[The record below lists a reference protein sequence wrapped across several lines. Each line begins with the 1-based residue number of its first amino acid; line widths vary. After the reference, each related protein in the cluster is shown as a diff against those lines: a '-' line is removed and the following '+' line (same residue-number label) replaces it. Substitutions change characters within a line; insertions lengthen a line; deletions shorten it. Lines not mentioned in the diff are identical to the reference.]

1 MDYPTLND
9 AILELKPNAC
19 FQIAGEQ
26 IYENI
31 IWINKDETVTK
42 EEAETKHQELIT
54 LYNSLEYQRKREI
67 EYPSIKDQL
76 DDIYHNGI
84 NGWKATI
91 KTTKDKYPKE

>member
-1 MDYPTLND
+1 MNYPTIND

-19 FQIAGEQ
+19 FQIVGEQ

-42 EEAETKHQELIT
+42 EEAETKHQELIE
-54 LYNSLEYQRKREI
+54 LYNSLEYQRKRKP
-67 EYPSIKDQL
+67 EYPSIEDQL

-84 NGWKATI
+84 DSWKETI
-91 KTTKDKYPKE
+91 KAVKDKYPKG